1 MSHKTLSKGMEKM
14 EVLLVED
21 NAGDAVLIRQIL
33 ADASVAVNL
42 HIARDGEQ
50 AITILSDAHFHPGL
64 IILDLNIPRISGS
77 ALLERWKTLDTP
89 VVVFSS
95 TSSERERERAL
106 ALGAREF
113 IQKPSDLDG
122 FTQAVNGI
130 VERYGGP
137 GATAGSAS
145 V

>member
-1 MSHKTLSKGMEKM
+1 MEKM

-33 ADASVAVNL
+33 ADATVPVNL

-50 AITILSDAHFHPGL
+50 AMTILGDAHFHPGL

-77 ALLERWKTLDTP
+77 ALLERWKALNTP

-95 TSSERERERAL
+95 TSSERERDRAL

-113 IQKPSDLDG
+113 IQKPSDLDS
-122 FTQAVNGI
+122 FTQAVYGI
-130 VERYGGP
+130 VERYSGSGR
-137 GATAGSAS
+137 TAGRAG

>member
-1 MSHKTLSKGMEKM
+1 MEKM
-14 EVLLVED
+14 EILLVED

-33 ADASVAVNL
+33 ADAAVPVNL

-50 AITILSDAHFHPGL
+50 AMTILGDGRFLPKL

-77 ALLERWKTLDTP
+77 ALLERWKTLKTP

-95 TSSERERERAL
+95 TSSDVERDRAL

-122 FTQAVNGI
+122 FTQAVYGI

-137 GATAGSAS
+137 AASAGGAGR
-145 V
+145 

>member
-1 MSHKTLSKGMEKM
+1 MDKL

-33 ADASVAVNL
+33 TDAAVAVNL

-50 AITILSDAHFHPGL
+50 AMTILGEERFHPGL

-77 ALLERWKTLDTP
+77 VLLERWKALDTP

-95 TSSERERERAL
+95 TSSDRERERAL

-113 IQKPSDLDG
+113 IQKPSDLDS
-122 FTQAVNGI
+122 FTQAVYGI
-130 VERYGGP
+130 VERYAKP
-137 GATAGSAS
+137 GKTAGTAGS
-145 V
+145 

>member
-1 MSHKTLSKGMEKM
+1 MDKM

-33 ADASVAVNL
+33 ADAAVPVRL

-50 AITILSDAHFHPGL
+50 AMTILNDGHFHPGL

-77 ALLERWKTLDTP
+77 ALLERWKALNTP

-113 IQKPSDLDG
+113 IQKPSDLDS
-122 FTQAVNGI
+122 FTQAVYGI
-130 VERYGGP
+130 VERYSGP
-137 GATAGSAS
+137 GGKTAGCGR
-145 V
+145 

>member
-1 MSHKTLSKGMEKM
+1 MSHKTLSSCMEKM

-33 ADASVAVNL
+33 ADAAVPVNL

-50 AITILSDAHFHPGL
+50 AMTILGDGHFQPGL

-77 ALLERWKTLDTP
+77 VLLERWKMLPTP

-95 TSSERERERAL
+95 TSSDMERDRAL

-113 IQKPSDLDG
+113 IQKPSDLDS
-122 FTQAVNGI
+122 FTQAVSGI
-130 VERYGGP
+130 VERYAAP
-137 GATAGSAS
+137 RKSAGSAG